1 MKKLL
6 IISILA
12 LSSLSF
18 GATALEQSLMNL
30 DQQLQKLDQME
41 QQKFNEQ
48 ATLANSAQERLNKY
62 KEMDAT
68 IDQRLADIEA
78 NADRSIFGKEF
89 KSKASEFKSLKSEL
103 QKEIAKEQKVLD
115 DFELLKSLR

>member
-41 QQKFNEQ
+41 QQKFNQ
-48 ATLANSAQERLNKY
+48 QKALADAAQGRLDKY
-62 KEMDAT
+62 REMDAT
-68 IDQRLADIEA
+68 IEQRIADIKT
-78 NADRSIFGKEF
+78 NAEVSIFGKEF
-89 KSKASEFKSLKSEL
+89 KQKSAEYNTLRGQL
-103 QKEIAKEQKVLD
+103 AKEIEKRR
-115 DFELLKSLR
+115 KSNK

>member
-41 QQKFNEQ
+41 QQKFNQ
-48 ATLANSAQERLNKY
+48 QKALADAAQGRLDKY
-62 KEMDAT
+62 REMDAT
-68 IDQRLADIEA
+68 IEQRIADIKTKA
-78 NADRSIFGKEF
+78 GISIFGKEC
-89 KSKASEFKSLKSEL
+89 KQKTAKYNTLRGQLPKAIEKKG
-103 QKEIAKEQKVLD
+103 KVIG
-115 DFELLKSLR
+115 DFEVIESIR

>member
-41 QQKFNEQ
+41 QQKFNQ
-48 ATLANSAQERLNKY
+48 QKALADAAQGRLDKY
-62 KEMDAT
+62 REMDAT
-68 IDQRLADIEA
+68 IEQRIADIKT
-78 NADRSIFGKEF
+78 NAEVSIFGKEF
-89 KSKASEFKSLKSEL
+89 KQKSAEYNTLRGQL
-103 QKEIAKEQKVLD
+103 AKEIEKEKKVIS
-115 DFELLKSLR
+115 DFQLLESLR

>member
-30 DQQLQKLDQME
+30 DQQLP
-41 QQKFNEQ
+41 
-48 ATLANSAQERLNKY
+48 T
-62 KEMDAT
+62 
-68 IDQRLADIEA
+68 
-78 NADRSIFGKEF
+78 
-89 KSKASEFKSLKSEL
+89 KSSC
-103 QKEIAKEQKVLD
+103 
-115 DFELLKSLR
+115 